1 MATNF
6 QLFGFMHVA
15 ILGAV
20 VLLAAVL
27 AAVQRRFA
35 PGDKA
40 LRTGLAWVILLETIG
55 WDAYLAMH
63 GQLAFPGQLPV
74 ELCDVTLYLTVI
86 ALFTLNAAVFDL
98 AYYGAL
104 AATSMALLTPN
115 LFAPFPSLLDA
126 QYFVAHGLPVISILY
141 LVWSRQAQP
150 RAGSVARAM
159 LGVNV
164 WAALDGA
171 LDWIFKTNYM
181 YLRIKPVNV
190 SLLDVMGP
198 WPWYILT
205 GEGVALGLFLLLYLP
220 FRQSPQ
226 PEAQEDSVHAD

>member
-6 QLFGFMHVA
+6 HLFGITHIA
-15 ILGAV
+15 ILCAV
-20 VLLAAVL
+20 LLLAAFL
-27 AAVQRRFA
+27 AAAQRRLS
-35 PGDKA
+35 PRNKT
-40 LRTGLAWVILLETIG
+40 LRLGMAWVILLETIG
-55 WDAYLAMH
+55 WDTYLAVH
-63 GQLAFPGQLPV
+63 GELAFPGQLPV

-86 ALFTLNAAVFDL
+86 ALFTLNAAIFDL

-104 AATSMALLTPN
+104 AGTSMALLTPN
-115 LFAPFPSLLDA
+115 LLEPFPSLTDV
-126 QYFVAHGLPVISILY
+126 QYFVAHCLPVVAILS
-141 LVWSRQAQP
+141 LVWSRQARP

-164 WAALDGA
+164 WAAFDGA

-181 YLRIKPVNV
+181 YLRVKPVNV
-190 SLLDVMGP
+190 SLLNVMGP
-198 WPWYILT
+198 WPWYILA

-226 PEAQEDSVHAD
+226 LEA